1 MTGRPDGEILE
12 GTRGALV
19 RRWLAA
25 AVCVMAVSAC
35 SQDSSTP
42 ESATPSRG
50 LSTARSTTG
59 PPPESEPATE
69 SAVPSPTEVPARPT
83 RPDTRCFGARPTIRG
98 TASNDR
104 IHATG
109 AEDVIVTYGG
119 NDVVSGLDLFDKVC
133 TGPGKD
139 RVSCAVCDWIVDVD
153 LGSGDDRIAR
163 GGGTIRGGAG
173 DDTILIA
180 GGHEFYVEPGTGD
193 DLVRAASTARRAELV
208 GTSCV
213 RYGTATGPVHVNLAR
228 GHATGQGRDRLVNI
242 GCVVGGRFNDVLIG
256 TDGGDSIDTGGGLNL
271 VRAGAGDDHV
281 TGGAR
286 ADEVYA
292 GSGADSVTGE
302 GGWDRLYGGPGGD
315 LLAGSSA
322 IIADVPGAGDY
333 VEGGA
338 GDDYLF
344 GGAICE
350 YNIGPHGVSA
360 QDAPNE
366 LFGGPGD
373 DGLSGEGGN
382 DRLDGGPGVDSGQ
395 GGWRD
400 GRIDWITSVEI
411 YDECAS
417 PYRYR

>member
-1 MTGRPDGEILE
+1 M
-12 GTRGALV
+12 
-19 RRWLAA
+19 
-25 AVCVMAVSAC
+25 
-35 SQDSSTP
+35 
-42 ESATPSRG
+42 
-50 LSTARSTTG
+50 
-59 PPPESEPATE
+59 
-69 SAVPSPTEVPARPT
+69 
-83 RPDTRCFGARPTIRG
+83 RCFGSRPTIRG
-98 TASNDR
+98 TAADDR

-119 NDVVSGLDLFDKVC
+119 DDVVSGLDDLDKVC

-139 RVSCAVCDWIVDVD
+139 RVVGAVRDFFGRVD
-153 LGSGDDRIAR
+153 LGSGDDRVVE
-163 GGGTIRGGAG
+163 GGGTIHGGDG

-180 GGHEFYVEPGTGD
+180 DRNEFYVSPGAGD
-193 DLVRAASTARRAELV
+193 DLVRAPGPPRGFGAV
-208 GTSCV
+208 ITSCV
-213 RYGTATGPVHVNLAR
+213 RFGTATGPVHVNLAR
-228 GHATGQGRDRLVNI
+228 GRATGQGRDRLANI
-242 GCVVGGRFNDVLIG
+242 RCVVGGRFDDVLIG
-256 TDGGDSIDTGGGLNL
+256 TDRSDSIDTGGGLNL

-281 TGGAR
+281 MGGAR

-302 GGWDRLYGGPGGD
+302 GGWDRLYGGPGDD

-322 IIADVPGAGDY
+322 IISDVPGAGDY

-350 YNIGPHGVSA
+350 YNVGPLEVSA

-400 GRIDWITSVEI
+400 GRIDWITSVEV

-417 PYRYR
+417 PYRYG

>member
-1 MTGRPDGEILE
+1 M
-12 GTRGALV
+12 

-35 SQDSSTP
+35 SQDGSTP

-50 LSTARSTTG
+50 PSTAGSTPSPSPG
-59 PPPESEPATE
+59 SEPATE
-69 SAVPSPTEVPARPT
+69 SAAPSPTEVPAGPVRH
-83 RPDTRCFGARPTIRG
+83 DQRCFGARPTIRG
-98 TASNDR
+98 TASDDR

-119 NDVVSGLDLFDKVC
+119 NDVVSGLDSFDKVC

-139 RVSCAVCDWIVDVD
+139 RVFGVLGDFFDVRVD
-153 LGSGDDRIAR
+153 LGSGDDQVLR
-163 GGGTIRGGAG
+163 GGGTIRAGAG

-180 GGHEFYVEPGTGD
+180 RGNEFSVAPGTGD
-193 DLVRAASTARRAELV
+193 DLVRAASTARRAGAE
-208 GTSCV
+208 GTACV
-213 RYGTATGPVHVNLAR
+213 RFRAATGPVHVNLTR
-228 GHATGQGRDRLVNI
+228 GRATGQGRDRLVNI

-256 TDGGDSIDTGGGLNL
+256 TDRGNWIEGGGGLNL
-271 VRAGAGDDHV
+271 VRAGAGDDYV
-281 TGGAR
+281 TGGER

-292 GSGADSVTGE
+292 GAGDDTVIAG

-322 IIADVPGAGDY
+322 IGGDVPGPLRAGDY
-333 VEGGA
+333 LDGGA

-344 GGAICE
+344 GGSICE
-350 YNIGPHGVSA
+350 YDVGPNGVSE

-366 LFGGPGD
+366 LFGRAGN
-373 DGLSGEGGN
+373 DGLTGEGGN
-382 DRLDGGPGVDSGQ
+382 DRLDGGSGVDSGQ

-417 PYRYR
+417 PYRYH